1 MKKLFLTAAF
11 LLAAVIVTEAR
22 IVIAPPPGVPVQ
34 YSPYLSIN
42 DYDVKVKITGQMATT
57 TIEQVYQNSFP
68 RMLEGTYLFPIPEGA
83 SISKF
88 YLYVNGEEVP
98 GEVLA
103 ANEARQVYEGIV
115 RRLNDPA
122 LLEFA
127 GCGLFRARIFPIP
140 ANGEAKIK
148 LSYSQV
154 LKPFAGLFE
163 YKYSFGREEMVQTGV
178 NNVTLDLQLA
188 SNVPLKNIY
197 SPSHEVKIDRS
208 GEKAAKIS
216 WVDNAKEV
224 GGEFVLYYAV
234 SPKDIAFSLLTDRQ
248 DGENYFMALISPEV
262 KPSTTKTLP
271 KDIVYILDSSGS
283 MKGDKMK
290 QAKEALLFCLR
301 SLNPADRFNIV
312 DFDDQVTVFAEGM
325 KSATP
330 ANIKQAEE
338 FVNQIEAEGGTNISG
353 ALEAGLKQLSAGRL
367 NYAIFLTDGLPTVGM
382 TNVDGILA
390 LAKQSN
396 NAKVKV
402 FDFGVGYDVNT
413 HLLDKLAEE
422 NSGASDYVIPSEN
435 IEVKVSNFYKKI
447 SAPVLGNL
455 KLDFGSVKSFA
466 TYPGEL
472 PDLFAGSQ
480 LVVVGKY
487 NPSATLGVNGPEKTT
502 VTLTGDLSGQ
512 RAVYEYPADFSVQNG
527 WEKSIPK
534 IWASRRVGHLID
546 QVRLSGQSPE
556 VVDEIVT
563 LSKKYGIINEYTS
576 FLVKVEP
583 SAPLAQLREQF
594 APAAQALNNQ
604 VTGDMAVD
612 AARKSAARK
621 EISAAQSVVASE
633 ELEKYGKDER
643 GRLAVSE
650 AGGKTFYRQNEK
662 WVESDRDDKKPV
674 VKIKRFSPAY
684 FAMLKAKPEFGKYLS
699 LGDKVSFDAGK
710 VTVEIA
716 EDGKEKLTE
725 EELNRYF
732 K

>member
-1 MKKLFLTAAF
+1 MKKLFLTAGF
-11 LLAAVIVTEAR
+11 LLAAITATEAR
-22 IVIAPPPGVPVQ
+22 IVIAPPPRPIPMPMP
-34 YSPYLSIN
+34 YPHYLSIK

-57 TIEQVYQNSFP
+57 IIEQVYQNSFP

-103 ANEARQVYEGIV
+103 ANEARQIYEDIV
-115 RRLNDPA
+115 RKLNDPA

-154 LKPFAGLFE
+154 LKPFNGLFE

-178 NNVTLDLQLA
+178 NNVTLDLQLT

-208 GEKAAKIS
+208 GEKAAKIN
-216 WVDNAKEV
+216 WADNAKEV
-224 GGEFVLYYAV
+224 GGDFVLYYAV

-262 KPSTTKTLP
+262 KPSTTKTLS
-271 KDIVYILDSSGS
+271 KDIVLILDSSGS

-290 QAKEALLFCLR
+290 QAKEAMQFSLR

-325 KSATP
+325 KTATT
-330 ANIKQAEE
+330 ANIKNAEA
-338 FVNQIEAEGGTNISG
+338 FVEQIEAEGGTNIAG
-353 ALEAGLKQLSAGRL
+353 ALETGLKQLSSGRL
-367 NYAIFLTDGLPTVGM
+367 NYVIFLTDGLPTVGV
-382 TNVDGILA
+382 TNVDEILSMA
-390 LAKQSN
+390 RHAN
-396 NAKVKV
+396 NARVKI

-413 HLLDKLAEE
+413 HLLDKLAEQ
-422 NSGASDYVIPSEN
+422 NSGASDYVIPTEN

-447 SAPVLGNL
+447 SAPVLANL
-455 KLDFGSVKSFA
+455 RLDFGSVKSFA
-466 TYPGEL
+466 TYPNEL

-487 NPSATLGVNGPEKTT
+487 NRPEKTS
-502 VTLTGDLSGQ
+502 VTLIGDLNGEK
-512 RAVYEYPADFSVQNG
+512 AVFEFPADFSVQNG

-534 IWASRRVGHLID
+534 IWATRRVGHLID
-546 QVRLSGQSPE
+546 QVRLSGQSQE

-576 FLVKVEP
+576 FLVRVEP
-583 SAPLAQLREQF
+583 SAPVAQLRSQF
-594 APAAQALNNQ
+594 APAANDLVTNSAGEVAVNQALK
-604 VTGDMAVD
+604 MKEFKAE
-612 AARKSAARK
+612 APSIASKAR
-621 EISAAQSVVASE
+621 SE
-633 ELEKYGKDER
+633 ELEKYAKDER
-643 GRLAVSE
+643 GRMAVAST
-650 AGGKTFYRQNEK
+650 GGKTFFRQNEK
-662 WVESDRDDKKPV
+662 WVESDRDDKKAV
-674 VKIKRFSPAY
+674 VKIKRFSAAY
-684 FAMLKAKPEFGKYLS
+684 FAMLKLKPEFGKYLS

-716 EDGKEKLTE
+716 DDGKEKLTE

>member
-1 MKKLFLTAAF
+1 MKKLLLTAAF
-11 LLAAVIVTEAR
+11 LVVATALTQAR
-22 IVIAPPPGVPVQ
+22 IVVAPHPGMPVRV
-34 YSPYLSIN
+34 SPYLSIK
-42 DYDVKVKITGQMATT
+42 DYDVKVKITGQMAAT

-68 RMLEGTYLFPIPEGA
+68 RMMEGTYLFPIPEGA

-103 ANEARQVYEGIV
+103 ANEARQIYEEIV
-115 RRLNDPA
+115 RKLNDPA

-154 LKPFAGLFE
+154 LKPFNGLFE
-163 YKYSFGREEMVQTGV
+163 YKFGFGREQMVQAGV
-178 NNVTLDLQLA
+178 NNVSLDLQLA

-197 SPSHEVKIDRS
+197 SPSHEVKIDRN
-208 GEKAAKIS
+208 GEKMAKVN
-216 WVDNAKEV
+216 WADNAREV
-224 GGEFVLYYAV
+224 GGDFVLYYAV
-234 SPKDIAFSLLTDRQ
+234 SPKDIAFSLLTDKQ
-248 DGENYFMALISPEV
+248 DGENFFMALISPEV
-262 KPSTTKTLP
+262 KPSSTKTLA
-271 KDIVYILDSSGS
+271 KDIVFILDSSGS

-312 DFDDQVTVFAEGM
+312 DFDDQVVLFGEGM
-325 KSATP
+325 KTATP
-330 ANIKQAEE
+330 GNIKEAEA
-338 FVNQIEAEGGTNISG
+338 FVEQIEAEGGTNISG
-353 ALEAGLKQLSAGRL
+353 ALEAGLKQLSSGRL

-382 TNVDGILA
+382 TNVDGILV

-396 NAKVKV
+396 RAKVKV

-413 HLLDKLAEE
+413 HLLDKLAEQ
-422 NSGASDYVIPSEN
+422 NSGVSDYVLPAEN

-447 SAPVLGNL
+447 SAPVLANL
-455 KLDFGSVKSFA
+455 KLDFGGVKAFA

-487 NPSATLGVNGPEKTT
+487 NGAEKTT
-502 VTLTGDLSGQ
+502 VTLTGELNGEK
-512 RAVYEYPADFSVQNG
+512 AVFEFPADFAAQNG

-534 IWASRRVGHLID
+534 IWATRRVGHLID
-546 QVRLSGQSPE
+546 QVRLSGQSQE

-576 FLVKVEP
+576 FLVRVEP
-583 SAPLAQLREQF
+583 SAPLAQMNRQFMNDGVMKLRAEEGRQ
-594 APAAQALNNQ
+594 AVAASKVAGEN
-604 VTGDMAVD
+604 
-612 AARKSAARK
+612 K
-621 EISAAQSVVASE
+621 AAQSISGGFDAQ
-633 ELEKYGKDER
+633 YAKDER
-643 GRLAVSE
+643 GDQAVATS
-650 AGGKTFYRQNEK
+650 GGKTFFRQNEK
-662 WVESDRDDKKPV
+662 WVESDRDDKKSV
-674 VKIKRFSPAY
+674 LKIKRFSPAY

>member
-1 MKKLFLTAAF
+1 MAA
-11 LLAAVIVTEAR
+11 
-22 IVIAPPPGVPVQ
+22 
-34 YSPYLSIN
+34 
-42 DYDVKVKITGQMATT
+42 T

-103 ANEARQVYEGIV
+103 ASEARQIYEEIV

-148 LSYSQV
+148 LSYSEV
-154 LKPFAGLFE
+154 LKPFNGLFE
-163 YKYSFGREEMVQTGV
+163 YKFGFGREQTVQTGV
-178 NNVTLDLQLA
+178 NNVSLDLQLT
-188 SNVPLKNIY
+188 SIVPLKNIY

-208 GEKAAKIS
+208 GEKAAKVS
-216 WVDNAKEV
+216 WADNTREV
-224 GGEFVLYYAV
+224 GGDFVLYYAV
-234 SPKDIAFSLLTDRQ
+234 SPKDIAFSLLTDKQ
-248 DGENYFMALISPEV
+248 DGENFFMALISPEV
-262 KPSTTKTLP
+262 KPSSTKTLA
-271 KDIVYILDSSGS
+271 KDIVFILDSSGS

-301 SLNPADRFNIV
+301 SLNASDRFNIV
-312 DFDDQVTVFAEGM
+312 DFDDQVVLFSEEM
-325 KSATP
+325 KPATP
-330 ANIKQAEE
+330 NNIQRAEE

-353 ALEAGLKQLSAGRL
+353 ALETGLKQLSAGHL
-367 NYAIFLTDGLPTVGM
+367 NYAIFLTDGLPTVGT
-382 TNVDGILA
+382 TNLEEILA
-390 LAKQSN
+390 LAKRAN
-396 NAKVKV
+396 VGKVKV

-413 HLLDKLAEE
+413 HLLDKLAEQ
-422 NSGASDYVIPSEN
+422 NSGVSDYVIPTEN

-447 SAPVLGNL
+447 SAPVLANL
-455 KLDFGSVKSFA
+455 KLDFGGVKTFA

-502 VTLTGDLSGQ
+502 VTLTGELNGE
-512 RAVYEYPADFSVQNG
+512 RAVFEFPADFAAQNG
-527 WEKSIPK
+527 WKKSIPK
-534 IWASRRVGHLID
+534 IWATRRVGHLID
-546 QVRLSGQSPE
+546 QVRLSGQSQE

-576 FLVKVEP
+576 FLVRVEP
-583 SAPLAQLREQF
+583 SSPLAQMNRQFMNDGVMKLRAEEGRQ
-594 APAAQALNNQ
+594 AVAASKVAGEN
-604 VTGDMAVD
+604 
-612 AARKSAARK
+612 K
-621 EISAAQSVVASE
+621 AAQSIVGGFDAQ
-633 ELEKYGKDER
+633 YAKDER
-643 GRLAVSE
+643 GERAVATS
-650 AGGKTFYRQNEK
+650 GGKTFFRQNEK

-674 VKIKRFSPAY
+674 LKIKHFSPAY
-684 FAMLKAKPEFGKYLS
+684 FAMLKAKPEFGKYLA
-699 LGDKVSFDAGK
+699 LGDKVSFDAGG